1 MLFHLHALPSLPIS
15 SYSYFDYTNEP
26 INRQV
31 EWKWAAFPP
40 EPGEWPH
47 IDAGRKMG
55 PVLGKAERW
64 SPFRFKNQLMLIGPE
79 VNSVSLLF

>member
-1 MLFHLHALPSLPIS
+1 M
-15 SYSYFDYTNEP
+15 E
-26 INRQV
+26 V
-31 EWKWAAFPP
+31 GGVPP
-40 EPGEWPH
+40 ELGEQSL

-64 SPFRFKNQLMLIGPE
+64 SPFRIKNQLMLMGPG